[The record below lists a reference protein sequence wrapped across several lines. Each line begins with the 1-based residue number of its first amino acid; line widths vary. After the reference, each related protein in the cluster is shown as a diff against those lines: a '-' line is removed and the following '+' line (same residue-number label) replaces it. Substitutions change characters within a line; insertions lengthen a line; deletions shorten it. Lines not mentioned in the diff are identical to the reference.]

1 MKMTTLLRSIGFLTV
16 ILLSASA
23 AVANVDWT
31 NWTSDNGTNVVSGTL
46 SVGSN
51 TVNVTATGVYYFDQ
65 INGSGTNYWNPSGPY
80 ISATVPN
87 APPDPDIIALG
98 AGGSETI
105 TFSQPVQDPLLALV
119 SWNDNTVDFGTQ
131 IQFLSYGTGYWG
143 GGTPIINGTGTGF
156 YGNGEVHGV
165 IELPGSFTSITFTNT
180 TEYWHGFTVGVVGLA
195 PTGVPEPATL
205 LLLGFGLVGL
215 TGVRRNFKK

>member
-119 SWNDNTVDFGTQ
+119 SWNGNTVDFGTQ

-165 IELPGSFTSITFTNT
+165 IQLPGSFTSITFTNT